1 MKIFKDY
8 AARKIRLTDNRL
20 EHILTRAEME
30 GQEER
35 ISETLLAPDR
45 IKKSK
50 HDPVVLLYY
59 RLYDKTPVTR
69 KYLMVA
75 VKVENGGG
83 FILTSFFTDK
93 IKTGETIW
101 KK

>member
-8 AARKIRLTDNRL
+8 AARKIRLTDNRQA
-20 EHILTRAEME
+20 HILTRPELG
-30 GQEER
+30 GQEDK
-35 ISETLLAPDR
+35 ISETLLIPDM

-50 HDPVVLLYY
+50 HDPAVLLYY
-59 RLYDKTPVTR
+59 KLYAKTPVTR

-75 VKVENGGG
+75 VKVENGEG

-93 IKTGETIW
+93 TKVGETIW